1 VDVKTPP
8 VRAMTPADIAAVAE
22 LEAES
27 FADPWPLA
35 FFFEELSLPGREY
48 VVVEDNGRIVGY
60 GGIMLIDRD
69 AHVMT
74 IAVRPERRRQ
84 GLGTQVMVALFD
96 AALERG
102 ARHLTLEVRASNHG
116 AATLYERF
124 GFAAAGRRPRYY
136 QDEEDAIIMWAL
148 DVDRPEA
155 RRRLDAMRW
164 DGPGAGPTAP
174 PRLGE
179 GAGRS

>member
-1 VDVKTPP
+1 
-8 VRAMTPADIAAVAE
+8 
-22 LEAES
+22 
-27 FADPWPLA
+27 
-35 FFFEELSLPGREY
+35 
-48 VVVEDNGRIVGY
+48 
-60 GGIMLIDRD
+60 MLIDRD

-96 AALERG
+96 AALERS
-102 ARHLTLEVRASNHG
+102 ARNLTLEVRASNHG